1 MDIRQSNTLNK
12 IAARDEK
19 DERHICPLQLDVI
32 ARCIEL
38 WSNPNDI
45 VFTPF
50 MGIGSEVYQA
60 ILMGRRAM
68 GIELKESYYNESL
81 INCENALWDYILKGA
96 VMVDDVKQ
104 Q

>member
-12 IAARDEK
+12 IAARDDK

-68 GIELKESYYNESL
+68 RIELKESYYNESL
-81 INCENALWDYILKGA
+81 VNCENALWDYILNGA
-96 VMVDDVKQ
+96 VMVDDIKQ
-104 Q
+104 